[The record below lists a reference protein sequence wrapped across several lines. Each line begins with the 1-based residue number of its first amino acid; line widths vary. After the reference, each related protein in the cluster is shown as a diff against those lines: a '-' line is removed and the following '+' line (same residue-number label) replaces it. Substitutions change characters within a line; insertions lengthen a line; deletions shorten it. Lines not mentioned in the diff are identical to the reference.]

1 MFNTTQPQETP
12 QFEMVARYATTNEPN
27 EAIAIVR
34 FHLLQMNAR
43 RFATIAEA
51 GFEFWTK
58 DNRVFVIQRDGDF
71 FRLFT
76 SIDFDT
82 MDTALD
88 AIDKFFRIPNVDF

>member
-1 MFNTTQPQETP
+1 MSNNNNPQATP
-12 QFEMVARYATTNEPN
+12 QFEMVARYATPNQPN
-27 EAIAIVR
+27 EAIQIVR

-43 RFATIAEA
+43 RFATIEESN
-51 GFEFWTK
+51 FEFWTK

-88 AIDKFFRIPNVDF
+88 AIDKFFRIPKFDF